1 MSTISLSS
9 DFWTQD
15 DVMELSVFQRIV
27 LIGIATYCDEN
38 GAYFGTAKSVKA
50 RIFPADDMTAEDI
63 QAAIDAIADVLL
75 FDIDGDCIRFQDWIP
90 FSTFPRAARKR
101 KASAKGAAA

>member
-1 MSTISLSS
+1 MP
-9 DFWTQD
+9 
-15 DVMELSVFQRIV
+15 
-27 LIGIATYCDEN
+27 G
-38 GAYFGTAKSVKA
+38 
-50 RIFPADDMTAEDI
+50 MTAEDI
-63 QAAIDAIADVLL
+63 QAAIDAIADALL